1 MRSIFVYLI
10 SSILLCLSVSTTMAQ
25 KKKQIAIPA
34 DSTRWLNGFTV
45 NVDVASLVTST
56 FINNGIYSSEAGIQ
70 LDLKHKFFPTIE
82 VGVAG
87 ASKISNENINF
98 KTNGLFERFGVDFNL
113 RKKKPD
119 SKPTNNLF
127 TAGIRLGMS
136 NFSYD
141 VTNVTITDNYWGGS
155 TIINYPTQNISKIWY
170 EFVVGV
176 QVEVINNFYLGWN
189 LRIRNMISKDITGEV
204 SPWYVPGFGKNV
216 GSNYGFNYT
225 LGYHFWPQKKIKKK
239 TSVIIIQKKENQINK

>member
-1 MRSIFVYLI
+1 MRRTFVYLI
-10 SSILLCLSVSTTMAQ
+10 SSILLCISVSTALAQ

-45 NVDVASLVTST
+45 NVDVASLATST
-56 FINNGIYSSEAGIQ
+56 FINNGMYSSEAGIQ

-87 ASKISNENINF
+87 ANKVSTDNIKF

-127 TAGIRLGMS
+127 TAGLRLGMS
-136 NFSYD
+136 NFNYD
-141 VTNVTITDNYWGGS
+141 VTNVTLADNYWGGS
-155 TIINYPTQNISKIWY
+155 TSINYPTQNVSKIWY
-170 EFVVGV
+170 EFVIGV
-176 QVEVINNFYLGWN
+176 QVEVIKSFYLGWN
-189 LRIRNMISKDITGEV
+189 LRIRNLISKDIQGVV
-204 SPWYVPGFGKNV
+204 SPWYIHGFGQNKS
-216 GSNYGFNYT
+216 SNYGFNYT
-225 LGYHFWPQKKIKKK
+225 VGYHFWPEKKIVKK
-239 TSVIIIQKKENQINK
+239 TNVIIIQKKENQITK